1 LEHQKIILMKLAR
14 ICLIFSLVAVIQS
27 CGPSQ
32 KELNAVR
39 RSEVIAVHDEVMP
52 KMGQLK
58 SFEKKAL
65 QKAGELAAMDPVDP
79 EKVQQMKN
87 LAVELDHAYEEM
99 FVWMR
104 QYETEDGTR
113 TPEEVK
119 SYLEA
124 QMKSVSE
131 VNRLMKAA
139 LTKADSLLKDQ

>member
-1 LEHQKIILMKLAR
+1 MKLVR
-14 ICLIFSLVAVIQS
+14 ICLVFSFVAVVQS
-27 CGPSQ
+27 CEPSQ
-32 KELNAVR
+32 KELNAAR

-52 KMGQLK
+52 KMGRLK

-65 QKAGELAAMDPVDP
+65 QKVRELAAMVPSDPD
-79 EKVQQMKN
+79 KVQQMKD

-104 QYETEDGTR
+104 QYETEDGDR
-113 TPEEVK
+113 SPEEVK
-119 SYLEA
+119 SYLET

-139 LTKADSLLKDQ
+139 LTKADSLLKD

>member
-1 LEHQKIILMKLAR
+1 MKLAR
-14 ICLIFSLVAVIQS
+14 ICLVFSLVAVVQS
-27 CGPSQ
+27 CGPNQ

-65 QKAGELAAMDPVDP
+65 QKAGELAAMDPVNP
-79 EKVQQMKN
+79 EKVQQMKD

-104 QYETEDGTR
+104 QYETEDGAR

>member
-1 LEHQKIILMKLAR
+1 MKLAR
-14 ICLIFSLVAVIQS
+14 ICLVFSLVAVVQS
-27 CGPSQ
+27 CGPNQ

-79 EKVQQMKN
+79 EKVQQMKD

-104 QYETEDGTR
+104 QYETEDGAR

-139 LTKADSLLKDQ
+139 LTKADSLLQDQ